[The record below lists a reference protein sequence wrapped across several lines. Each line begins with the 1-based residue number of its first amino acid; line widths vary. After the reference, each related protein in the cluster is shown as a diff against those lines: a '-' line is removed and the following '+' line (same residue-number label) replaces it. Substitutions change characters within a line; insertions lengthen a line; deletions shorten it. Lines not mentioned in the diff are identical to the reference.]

1 MQSFGLKYLVCAAS
15 LLAAMP
21 AYATPYDL
29 DADHSD
35 VSFTVK
41 HMMISNVRGS
51 FHQVMGVLDL
61 DDKDAS
67 KSTLNVTVQVGSIDT
82 RVQKRDDHLRS
93 PDFLDATKFPTITFK
108 STKVVKAGKG
118 LKVSGDLTIRDVTKP
133 VTLVVTGPSKPV
145 KDPFG
150 MTRVAVSATGK
161 INRKDFG
168 LGWNKNL
175 ETGGVL
181 VGDDVAIE
189 INAELVKKE
198 SQKDAPKP

>member
-1 MQSFGLKYLVCAAS
+1 MRSFGLKYIVCAAS
-15 LLAAMP
+15 LLTAMP
-21 AYATPYDL
+21 AFATPYDL
-29 DADHSD
+29 DADHSE
-35 VSFTVK
+35 VGFSVK

-51 FHQVMGVLDL
+51 FHQVMGMLDL
-61 DDKDAS
+61 DEKDAS

-118 LKVSGDLTIRDVTKP
+118 LKVTGDLTIRDVTKP
-133 VTLVVTGPSKPV
+133 VTLAVTGPSKPV

-150 MTRVAVSATGK
+150 MTRVAVNATGK
-161 INRKDFG
+161 INRKEFG
-168 LGWNKNL
+168 LGWNKAL

-181 VGDDVAIE
+181 VGEDVEIE

-198 SQKDAPKP
+198 TAPAPKN